1 MCRGNRDW
9 LLFDKK
15 GDCYDDAGNMT
26 QREDLR
32 LGLSETFTFDDLDR
46 LTSAQ
51 VAGNTALSYG
61 FDVVGNITHKSD
73 TGNPFLYTT
82 SAVHA
87 VTQITAGQTTQN
99 LSYDNNGNL
108 ANGTDVPTIT
118 WSSYNKPIQL
128 TKGGITYTFA
138 YGPDRR
144 RYRKT
149 HSNGHTTYYIGDGF
163 ERIDKPTSTEFRH
176 VIRANGKAVMLRK
189 DYSLGGVVHEY
200 LHRDHLGSVTALT
213 EQLSGNVIE
222 RYSYDA
228 WGLRRNPA
236 TWAAA
241 TISAYEP
248 RGYTGHE
255 HLDDIGI
262 IHMNGRVYEPRLGRM
277 LSPDP
282 VTQAPENGQN
292 YNRYTYANNNPLGYT
307 DPSGFEAA
315 TIGGFIAN
323 TVVNSLVGAA
333 IGKLFGGDSGCG
345 RNCQYRRQANAW
357 CSTND
362 ACSRAQNN
370 TSKKQGLPQS

>member
-1 MCRGNRDW
+1 M
-9 LLFDKK
+9 
-15 GDCYDDAGNMT
+15 
-26 QREDLR
+26 
-32 LGLSETFTFDDLDR
+32 
-46 LTSAQ
+46 
-51 VAGNTALSYG
+51 
-61 FDVVGNITHKSD
+61 
-73 TGNPFLYTT
+73 
-82 SAVHA
+82 
-87 VTQITAGQTTQN
+87 
-99 LSYDNNGNL
+99 
-108 ANGTDVPTIT
+108 
-118 WSSYNKPIQL
+118 
-128 TKGGITYTFA
+128 
-138 YGPDRR
+138 
-144 RYRKT
+144 
-149 HSNGHTTYYIGDGF
+149 
-163 ERIDKPTSTEFRH
+163 
-176 VIRANGKAVMLRK
+176 
-189 DYSLGGVVHEY
+189 
-200 LHRDHLGSVTALT
+200 
-213 EQLSGNVIE
+213 IE

-228 WGLRRNPA
+228 WGLRRNPT